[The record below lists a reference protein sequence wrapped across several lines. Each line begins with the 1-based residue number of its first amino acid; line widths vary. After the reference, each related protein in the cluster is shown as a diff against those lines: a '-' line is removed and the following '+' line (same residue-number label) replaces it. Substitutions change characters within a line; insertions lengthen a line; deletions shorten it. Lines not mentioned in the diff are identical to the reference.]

1 MESLS
6 GRVTLIT
13 GGASGVGQLV
23 ARKMAR
29 QGAHA
34 VLWDINDQALAKA
47 AEEIRAA
54 GGKVSLYHCNVADRE
69 MVYATAEKVRRD
81 VGKVDILVNNA
92 GIVNGKP
99 FLDCSDEELRR
110 TMEVNILSHFW
121 TVKAFLPDMI
131 KAKSGHLVTVASAG
145 GIVGSAR
152 LVDYSASK
160 FAAFGFDEALRAELK
175 QQRLNIRTTVVCP
188 FFINT
193 GMFAGVKT
201 RFPFLL
207 PILNEDDVA
216 ERIVRAVAR
225 GKERVILPPFVYT
238 TWPLRLVPVKVFD
251 WVLTLLGVNNAMDA
265 FRGRHSR
272 NRERDSR

>member
-1 MESLS
+1 MESFS
-6 GRVTLIT
+6 GKVTLIT
-13 GGASGVGQLV
+13 GGASGVGRLM
-23 ARKMAR
+23 ARKMATR
-29 QGAHA
+29 GAHA
-34 VLWDINDQALAKA
+34 VLWDINDHALAKT
-47 AEEIRAA
+47 AEEILAA
-54 GGKVSLYHCNVADRE
+54 GGKVGTYHCNVADRE
-69 MVYATAEKVRRD
+69 MVYGTAEKVRRD

-99 FLDCSDEELRR
+99 FLECNDEELRR

-121 TVKAFLPDMI
+121 TVKAFLPGMI
-131 KAKSGHLVTVASAG
+131 RARSGHIVTVASAG

-160 FAAFGFDEALRAELK
+160 FAAFGFDEALRAEVR
-175 QQRLNIRTTVVCP
+175 QQGLNIRTTVVCP

-201 RFPFLL
+201 RFPLLL
-207 PILNEDDVA
+207 PILDEDDVA

-251 WVLTLLGVNNAMDA
+251 WVVTLLGVNNAMDA
-265 FRGRHSR
+265 FRGRHS
-272 NRERDSR
+272 

>member
-1 MESLS
+1 MESFS
-6 GRVTLIT
+6 GKITLIT
-13 GGASGVGQLV
+13 GGASGVGRLM
-23 ARKMAR
+23 ARKMAAR
-29 QGAHA
+29 GTHA
-34 VLWDINDQALAKA
+34 VLWDINDEALAKA
-47 AEEIRAA
+47 ADEIRAA
-54 GGKVSLYHCNVADRE
+54 GGKASPYTCNVANRE
-69 MVYATAEKVRRD
+69 MVYATAEKVQRE

-92 GIVNGKP
+92 GVVNGKR
-99 FLDCSDEELRR
+99 FLECSDEELRR

-121 TVKAFLPDMI
+121 TVKAFLPHMI
-131 KAKSGHLVTVASAG
+131 KAKSGHIVTVASAG
-145 GIVGSAR
+145 GILGSSR
-152 LVDYSASK
+152 LVDYAASK

-175 QQRLNIRTTVVCP
+175 QQGLNIRTTVVCP

-207 PILNEDDVA
+207 PILEEDEVA

-251 WVLTLLGVNNAMDA
+251 WVVTLLGVNNAMDA
-265 FRGRHSR
+265 FHGRHS
-272 NRERDSR
+272 

>member
-1 MESLS
+1 MKSFS
-6 GRVTLIT
+6 GKITLIT
-13 GGASGVGQLV
+13 GGAGGVGRLL
-23 ARKMAR
+23 ARKMAMR
-29 QGAHA
+29 GTHA
-34 VLWDINDQALAKA
+34 VLWDINDEALAQA
-47 AEEIRAA
+47 ADEIRAA
-54 GGKVSLYHCNVADRE
+54 GGKVSSYTCNVANTE
-69 MVYATAEKVRRD
+69 MVYATAAKVRRE

-92 GIVNGKP
+92 GVVNGKP
-99 FLDCSDEELRR
+99 FLECSDEELRR

-131 KAKSGHLVTVASAG
+131 KADSGHLVTIASAG
-145 GIVGSAR
+145 GIVGSAG

-175 QQRLNIRTTVVCP
+175 QWRLNIRTTVVCP

-193 GMFAGVKT
+193 GMFAGVQS

-207 PILNEDDVA
+207 PILNDDEVA

-238 TWPLRLVPVKVFD
+238 TWPLRLVPVKIFD
-251 WVLTLLGVNNAMDA
+251 WVVTLLGVNNAMDT
-265 FRGRHSR
+265 FRGEHSP
-272 NRERDSR
+272 NAERGTR

>member
-1 MESLS
+1 MESFS
-6 GRVTLIT
+6 GKVTLIT
-13 GGASGVGQLV
+13 GGASGLGRLV
-23 ARKMAR
+23 ARKMATG
-29 QGAHA
+29 GAHA
-34 VLWDINDQALAKA
+34 LIWDINDGALVTA
-47 AEEIRAA
+47 ADEIRAA
-54 GGKVSLYHCNVADRE
+54 GGKANSYRCNVADRE
-69 MVYATAEKVRRD
+69 MVYSTAEKVRRD

-92 GIVNGKP
+92 GIVNGKR
-99 FLDCSDEELRR
+99 FLECSDEELRR

-131 KAKSGHLVTVASAG
+131 KAKSGHLVTIASAG
-145 GIVGSAR
+145 GIVGSAK

-188 FFINT
+188 FFTNT

-201 RFPFLL
+201 RFPVLL
-207 PILNEDDVA
+207 PILDEDQVA

-225 GKERVILPPFVYT
+225 GKERLILPPFVYT

-251 WVLTLLGVNNAMDA
+251 WVVTLLGVNNAMDS
-265 FRGRHSR
+265 FRGRHS
-272 NRERDSR
+272 

>member
-1 MESLS
+1 MESFS
-6 GRVTLIT
+6 GKITLIT
-13 GGASGVGQLV
+13 GGASGVGRLM
-23 ARKMAR
+23 ARKMAAR
-29 QGAHA
+29 GTHA
-34 VLWDINDQALAKA
+34 VLWDINDEALAKA
-47 AEEIRAA
+47 ADEIRAA
-54 GGKVSLYHCNVADRE
+54 GGKASSYTCNVANRE
-69 MVYATAEKVRRD
+69 MVYGTAEKVRRE

-92 GIVNGKP
+92 GVVNGKR
-99 FLDCSDEELRR
+99 FLECSDDELRR

-131 KAKSGHLVTVASAG
+131 KAESGHLVTIASAG
-145 GIVGSAR
+145 GIVGSAG
-152 LVDYSASK
+152 LVDYCASK

-207 PILNEDDVA
+207 PILNDDEVA

-238 TWPLRLVPVKVFD
+238 TWPLRLVSVKVFD
-251 WVLTLLGVNNAMDA
+251 WVVTLLGVNNAMDA
-265 FRGRHSR
+265 FRGRHASKAKPHP
-272 NRERDSR
+272 

>member
-1 MESLS
+1 MESFS
-6 GRVTLIT
+6 GKITLIT
-13 GGASGVGQLV
+13 GGASGVGRLM
-23 ARKMAR
+23 ARKMATR
-29 QGAHA
+29 GTHA
-34 VLWDINDQALAKA
+34 VLWDINDEALAKA
-47 AEEIRAA
+47 ADEIRAA
-54 GGKVSLYHCNVADRE
+54 GGKATFYHCNVADRE

-92 GIVNGKP
+92 GVVNGKR
-99 FLDCSDEELRR
+99 FLECSDEELRR
-110 TMEVNILSHFW
+110 TMDVNILSHFW

-131 KAKSGHLVTVASAG
+131 KAESGHLVTIASAG
-145 GIVGSAR
+145 GIVGSSG

-175 QQRLNIRTTVVCP
+175 RQRLNIRTTVVCP

-201 RFPFLL
+201 RFPFVL
-207 PILNEDDVA
+207 PILNEDKVA

-225 GKERVILPPFVYT
+225 GRERVILPAFVYT

-251 WVLTLLGVNNAMDA
+251 WVVTLLGVNNAMDA
-265 FRGRHSR
+265 FRGRHS
-272 NRERDSR
+272 